1 MMHSKTAIN
10 IKILINLF
18 TAFYVIL
25 NQISTTQL
33 NRQNFEPDYSIKTEI
48 SVLGLTSLLIVL
60 FLSTDALSHWLYY
73 FVRVSTYCDMA
84 SVC

>member
-1 MMHSKTAIN
+1 MIHSKTAIN
-10 IKILINLF
+10 ITILIILF